1 MDPMATT
8 GGAGSDLISGLLRA
22 GRIRKG
28 WKQAD
33 LAEQAGVSRTTLIH
47 LERGA
52 VQEPRAS
59 TLNKLAQALELDPAD
74 LVAPRSVRVAEPAA
88 FDRSTNPALQAAA
101 ERYPE
106 RFRDLTA
113 DDWAELAGQ
122 FGVGGGLTEA
132 GALAA
137 VERLQADKATLHKL
151 RLVLQTHLREPA
163 QQVIDA
169 LYRAVEVAPGAGPR
183 SASLPGDALSAS
195 VPTSSSLTPDA

>member
-1 MDPMATT
+1 MVPDFVVREP
-8 GGAGSDLISGLLRA
+8 GADVIARLLRA

-47 LERGA
+47 LERGT

-59 TLNKLAQALELDPAD
+59 TLNKLAHALELDPAE
-74 LVAPRSVRVAEPAA
+74 LVSPRPRMSEPAA
-88 FDRSTNPALQAAA
+88 FDLATNPALQAVF
-101 ERYPE
+101 ERHPE
-106 RFRDLTA
+106 RFRHLTA

-122 FGVGGGLTEA
+122 FGVGGGLTEE

-137 VERLQADKATLHKL
+137 VDRLQADKETLHKL
-151 RLVLQTHLREPA
+151 RLVLQTHLRESA

-169 LYRAVEVAPGAGPR
+169 LYRAVEVMPIAEPPIAS
-183 SASLPGDALSAS
+183 SAEDALSAS
-195 VPTSSSLTPDA
+195 APTA